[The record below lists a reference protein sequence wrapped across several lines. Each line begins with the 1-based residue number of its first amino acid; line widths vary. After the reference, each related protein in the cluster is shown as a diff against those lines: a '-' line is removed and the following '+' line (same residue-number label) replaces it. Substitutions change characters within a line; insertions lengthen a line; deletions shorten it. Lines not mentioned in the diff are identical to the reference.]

1 MKKKK
6 KNLPVIILF
15 ILLILILTIVMV
27 IAIKKNAA
35 QSNST
40 NTENAN
46 QNTQAIEK
54 WQEGVIK
61 YNDTYY
67 KFNNKINTYLIMGID
82 RDGTVEE
89 EVAEGTSDGG
99 QSDAMFLL
107 VTDADNETMSVISI
121 NRNSMT
127 DITVYGEGNL
137 VLGTTKAQLCTQ
149 HGFGDGKKLSCNR
162 TVDAVSHL
170 FYNIPINGYLSINM
184 GAIPIMN
191 DAIGGTEVTVLQD
204 LSYPD
209 AGVELKKG
217 ETVNLMGME
226 AYYYLRGRDINEF
239 DSATYRLRRQEQY
252 ITSYFSKMKEVA
264 AGSKSKVLSVYEAIE
279 DYIVTNIDFVDL
291 MSELMTYEYDASRMY
306 TVPGETVMGETYEEY
321 HVDDEALYDMII
333 EVFYKE
339 VEASK

>member
-6 KNLPVIILF
+6 KNLPVIILSV
-15 ILLILILTIVMV
+15 LLILLLTIVVML
-27 IAIKKNAA
+27 AIKKNAA
-35 QSNST
+35 QTDIN

-46 QNTQAIEK
+46 QNSQVTEK

-61 YNDTYY
+61 YNEKYY
-67 KFNNKINTYLIMGID
+67 KFNNKVNIYLIMGID

-89 EVAEGTSDGG
+89 EIAEGTSDGG

-107 VTDADNETMSVISI
+107 VTDAENETMSVISI

-137 VLGTTKAQLCTQ
+137 VLGTTKAQICTQ

-162 TVDAVSHL
+162 TVDAVENL

-191 DAIGGTEVTVLQD
+191 DAIGGTPVTVLQD

-217 ETVNLMGME
+217 ENVNLMGME

-252 ITSYFSKMKEVA
+252 ITSYFNKMKEVA
-264 AGSKSKVLSVYEAIE
+264 AGSKSKVLGVYEAIE
-279 DYIVTNIDFVDL
+279 DYIVTNIDFVEL
-291 MSELMTYEYDASRMY
+291 MSELMSYEYDDSRMY

-321 HVDDEALYDMII
+321 YVDDEALYDMII

-339 VEASK
+339 VTE

>member
-1 MKKKK
+1 MNKK
-6 KNLPVIILF
+6 KNNFPAIIMVL
-15 ILLILILTIVMV
+15 LLILVLTIVVML
-27 IAIKKNAA
+27 AIKKNAA
-35 QSNST
+35 QSDSQS
-40 NTENAN
+40 EVAGG
-46 QNTQAIEK
+46 NTQATEK

-67 KFNNKINTYLIMGID
+67 KFNNKIHTYLIMGID

-89 EVAEGTSDGG
+89 EIVEGTTDGG

-107 VTDADNETMSVISI
+107 VTNSEDETMSLISI

-127 DITVYGEGNL
+127 EITIYGEDNY
-137 VLGTTKAQLCTQ
+137 VLGTSTAQICTQ
-149 HGFGDGKKLSCNR
+149 HGFGDGKKLSCSR
-162 TVDAVSHL
+162 TADAVSHL
-170 FYNIPINGYLSINM
+170 FYNLPIDGYLSINM

-191 DAIGGTEVTVLQD
+191 DAIGGTEVTVLDD
-204 LSYPD
+204 LSYPS
-209 AGVELKKG
+209 AGVNLKKG

-226 AYYYLRGRDINEF
+226 AYYYLRGRDQNEF
-239 DSATYRLRRQEQY
+239 DSATDRLRRQEQY

-264 AGSKSKVLSVYEAIE
+264 AGSKSKVLQVYESIE

-291 MSELMTYEYDASRMY
+291 VSELMSYEYDDSRSY
-306 TVPGETVMGETYEEY
+306 TVPGKTVMGEKFEEY

-339 VEASK
+339 VKK